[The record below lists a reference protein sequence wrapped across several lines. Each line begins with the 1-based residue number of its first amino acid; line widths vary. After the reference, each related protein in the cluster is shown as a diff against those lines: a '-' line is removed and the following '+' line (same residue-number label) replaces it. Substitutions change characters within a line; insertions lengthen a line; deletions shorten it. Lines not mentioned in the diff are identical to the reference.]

1 VSSIVTR
8 FVKRFGKDNLI
19 LVALVIFVA
28 IQLPYRL
35 AQFPSFWWDEGN
47 VASVA
52 RNWVDL
58 GHYGRLF
65 MGRPLPANLD
75 TISVGFPAVAPIALS
90 FRLLGVGV
98 WQARLPGVLFT
109 AGALAALWLLAR
121 RLYDRSVATVAL
133 VAALLLPVMPD
144 MHPVILGRQA
154 LGEMPAVFY
163 LLIGQLFLQRA
174 WGRPRRFLPLA
185 IVFWGLSLQTKPQ
198 VLPFLTAALLLPLAI
213 LLWKRRLPEARILGL
228 GLLGAL
234 VTSVALARLWSLVL
248 SGGLFSSTPAGNT
261 LAATAA
267 SRARLLFN
275 VFQLDPGVRLIALV
289 TALLTA
295 TPALLGLCYAGWRFA
310 RNLDQ
315 IYTPGERVVGR
326 LVLWTLSASWFTWY
340 LLLSI
345 AWPRY
350 LFPAAFLGNVF
361 VAALLHYLTDGFT
374 VAPWERWA
382 VARRE
387 RGFNASKVGT
397 LVSLL
402 VLPVA
407 LMLTVYYVYVGST
420 LAGGNSALLETARFL
435 NSRTELGALIEMD
448 DRELFFL
455 VERAYHYPRRG
466 VHHQLKRRAFL
477 GEDVILDYDPLSAD
491 PDYLV
496 VGPMSRMWHLY
507 DPLLEAG
514 AFRLVHTNARY
525 QVYERVRDER
535 GDKESGG

>member
-1 VSSIVTR
+1 
-8 FVKRFGKDNLI
+8 
-19 LVALVIFVA
+19 
-28 IQLPYRL
+28 
-35 AQFPSFWWDEGN
+35 
-47 VASVA
+47 
-52 RNWVDL
+52 
-58 GHYGRLF
+58 
-65 MGRPLPANLD
+65 
-75 TISVGFPAVAPIALS
+75 
-90 FRLLGVGV
+90 
-98 WQARLPGVLFT
+98 
-109 AGALAALWLLAR
+109 
-121 RLYDRSVATVAL
+121 
-133 VAALLLPVMPD
+133 MPD

-198 VLPFLTAALLLPLAI
+198 VLPFLTAALLLPLGL

-234 VTSVALARLWSLVL
+234 VTSVAFARLWSLVL
-248 SGGLFSSTPAGNT
+248 SGGLSSSTPAGNT

-275 VFQLDPGVRLIALV
+275 VFQLDTGVRLIALF

-315 IYTPGERVVGR
+315 IYTPGERGVGR
-326 LVLWTLSASWFTWY
+326 LVLWTLAASWFSWY

-361 VAALLHYLTDGFT
+361 AAVLLRHLTDGFGI
-374 VAPWERWA
+374 PLWKRWA
-382 VARRE
+382 AARRE

-407 LMLTVYYVYVGST
+407 LMLTVYYVYVGSA
-420 LAGGNSALLETARFL
+420 LAGGNSALLETAHFL
-435 NSRTELGALIEMD
+435 NSHTERDALIEMY

-455 VERAYHYPRRG
+455 AERAYHYPRSG
-466 VHHQLKRRAFL
+466 VVHHQLNRRAFL
-477 GEDVILDYDPLSAD
+477 GEDVTLDYDPLAAD

-496 VGPMSRMWHLY
+496 VGPMTRMWHLY
-507 DPLLEAG
+507 DPVLETD
-514 AFRLVHTNARY
+514 AFRLVHTNERY
-525 QVYERVRDER
+525 QIYERVRQED
-535 GDKESGG
+535 GDSESGG